1 MSLKKIVT
9 IGYEG
14 AELQNFL
21 NTLEALGVNT
31 LLDIR
36 ELPISRR
43 PGFAKTALQK
53 GLNSIGIR
61 YRHEPR
67 LGSPKAIRHQLRE
80 DGDYKK
86 FFRNFAKHLEKQ
98 TELLTQLTEELSG
111 TVALLCYERDHKT
124 CHRLA
129 VAEALSELTG
139 IAPKHHGVNA
149 HAKGKAS
156 TNSCSHLGQSLS
168 TA

>member
-1 MSLKKIVT
+1 MSIKKLIT

-14 AELQNFL
+14 AELRHFL
-21 NTLEALGVNT
+21 STLEALDVNT

-43 PGFAKTALQK
+43 PGFAKTALRE
-53 GLNSIGIR
+53 GLASVGIA

-67 LGSPKAIRHQLRE
+67 LGSPKDVRHQLRE
-80 DGDYKK
+80 DGDYKR
-86 FFRNFAKHLEKQ
+86 FFKTFGKHLDKQ
-98 TELLTQLTEELSG
+98 SELLEQLTSELSG

-129 VAEALSELTG
+129 VAEAMSELTG
-139 IAPKHHGVNA
+139 IKPKHHGVTANA
-149 HAKGKAS
+149 KREVATGSRAHS
-156 TNSCSHLGQSLS
+156 GQSVS
-168 TA
+168 AA

>member
-1 MSLKKIVT
+1 MSLKKIIT

-14 AELQNFL
+14 AELRHFL
-21 NTLEALGVNT
+21 STLEALGVTT

-43 PGFAKTALQK
+43 PGFAKTALRE
-53 GLNSIGIR
+53 GLASVGIA

-67 LGSPKAIRHQLRE
+67 LGSPKDIRHQLRE
-80 DGDYKK
+80 DGDYTRFFKK
-86 FFRNFAKHLEKQ
+86 FGKHLDKQ
-98 TELLTQLTEELSG
+98 GELLEQLTEELSG
-111 TVALLCYERDHKT
+111 TIALLCYERDHKT

-139 IAPKHHGVNA
+139 IKPKHHGVTA
-149 HAKGKAS
+149 HAKREAAAH
-156 TNSCSHLGQSLS
+156 SCTHLGQSLS